1 MSASRSCVVP
11 RSRVFFESGWAR
23 VCLAQSIAQHHA
35 ATICS
40 VRRVGVASSRVA

>member
-23 VCLAQSIAQHHA
+23 VCLAQSSPAP
-35 ATICS
+35 CS
-40 VRRVGVASSRVA
+40 HSMQRPEGRGRIEPG